1 MTRTVAFKS
10 GQPVLSP
17 EFQDMIDR
25 CVDMMK
31 LDIVQGL
38 AYEQEP
44 SLMATRG
51 IQKNPSKL
59 APIVAGRL
67 RRTRAGGKRG
77 RADALKTLPLS
88 DLYDAGIRSLA
99 RRYNVDLSSPVR
111 AMDQIDKARDFAF
124 LGSELK
130 NEAKLAS
137 LEENLFAVQV
147 DEEGAAEISAEEMS
161 IRRIAPRLSI
171 DPTVLRMMVD
181 GGRLSS
187 TAIPGFGGAIGGVA
201 QPIVVNKGLHFR
213 LHKVK
218 CIDETNPEWPGDD
231 EIAMGG
237 TAIPPVGNPSKVAE
251 FKVRDDFDDGES
263 KTYSPPRLLKSFT
276 LDNLSYPA
284 DFAMVV
290 ALAEKDNGG
299 LSTFLQELWE
309 AIKDDVDVIV
319 TAVGAAAG
327 AALGTAIG
335 AGAGSF
341 AGPLGSIIGAAIGAI
356 LGALVGWL
364 ISALEDDIFT
374 PQTAALHLP
383 KANSTFAGGALTS
396 PQLALDFRDHG
407 GHYRAWYTWQLIR

>member
-1 MTRTVAFKS
+1 MTKTVAFKS
-10 GQPVLSP
+10 GQAVLSP

-44 SLMATRG
+44 SLMAARG

-67 RRTRAGGKRG
+67 RRSKPGAKRG
-77 RADALKTLPLS
+77 RVDALKSLPLS

-111 AMDQIDKARDFAF
+111 AMDQVDKLREFSF
-124 LGSELK
+124 LGAELK

-137 LEENLFAVQV
+137 LEENLFALQV
-147 DEEGAAEISAEEMS
+147 DEDGAAEISAEELS
-161 IRRIAPRLSI
+161 IRRIAPSLAI

-187 TAIPGFGGAIGGVA
+187 TAIAGLGGLGSAAA
-201 QPIVVNKGLHFR
+201 QPIVINKGLHFR

-237 TAIPPVGNPSKVAE
+237 TAIPPVGNPTKVAE

-263 KTYSPPRLLKSFT
+263 KTYSPPRLLKSFA

-284 DFAMVV
+284 DFAMVM

-299 LSTFLQELWE
+299 LSSFLQDLWE
-309 AIKDDVDVIV
+309 AIKDDVNVIV
-319 TAVGAAAG
+319 ASIGATLGAAV
-327 AALGTAIG
+327 AIG

-341 AGPLGSIIGAAIGAI
+341 AGPLGTIIGAVIGAI
-356 LGALVGWL
+356 LGALIGWL

-374 PQTAALHLP
+374 PQSAALHLP

-396 PQLALDFRDHG
+396 PQLSLDFRDHG